1 MKRALPLAV
10 LLLLAAVRGFAE
22 KPSGETGG
30 RNAPLRMEEL
40 EVHGNAPLRMEELE
54 VRGFREI
61 PDVLYLP
68 VHRGIALPAPVR
80 YDLFLEDMEKPAF
93 PREFSPQ
100 KRPPDRT
107 FDQGSSIGEAV
118 RGG

>member
-1 MKRALPLAV
+1 MKRAIPLAV

-22 KPSGETGG
+22 EPSGGTGG
-30 RNAPLRMEEL
+30 R
-40 EVHGNAPLRMEELE
+40 NAPLRMEELE

-80 YDLFLEDMEKPAF
+80 YDLFLEDREKPVF
-93 PREFSPQ
+93 PRELSPQ
-100 KRPPDRT
+100 KRPADRT
-107 FDQGSSIGEAV
+107 FDQ
-118 RGG
+118 

>member
-1 MKRALPLAV
+1 MKRAIPLAV
-10 LLLLAAVRGFAE
+10 LLLLAAVKGFAE
-22 KPSGETGG
+22 EPSGGTGS

-80 YDLFLEDMEKPAF
+80 YDLFLEDREKPVF
-93 PREFSPQ
+93 PREVSPQ
-100 KRPPDRT
+100 KRPADRT
-107 FDQGSSIGEAV
+107 FDQ
-118 RGG
+118 

>member
-1 MKRALPLAV
+1 MFLALCILVSAPGVA
-10 LLLLAAVRGFAE
+10 AE
-22 KPSGETGG
+22 KPAAGG
-30 RNAPLRMEEL
+30 GSHPLRMEEL

-80 YDLFLEDMEKPAF
+80 YDLFLEDREKPVF
-93 PREFSPQ
+93 PREVSPQ
-100 KRPPDRT
+100 KRPADRT
-107 FDQGSSIGEAV
+107 FDQ
-118 RGG
+118 

>member
-1 MKRALPLAV
+1 MKRAIPLAV

-22 KPSGETGG
+22 EPSGGTGG

-80 YDLFLEDMEKPAF
+80 YDLFLEDREKPVF
-93 PREFSPQ
+93 PREVSPQ
-100 KRPPDRT
+100 KRPADRT
-107 FDQGSSIGEAV
+107 FDQ
-118 RGG
+118 